1 MWSLEW
7 PPLSLGMLSLEKENS
22 APNGYSTQVSR
33 TAELYAIERLKEC
46 GMALKTRNPTR
57 RRLVLHNEGR
67 MS

>member
-1 MWSLEW
+1 
-7 PPLSLGMLSLEKENS
+7 MLSLEKENS

-57 RRLVLHNEGR
+57 RSRLVLHNEGR